1 MLTHNWRFLLWAIG
15 IAACSVALSVMGA
28 QYKPGVVVK
37 CISRSN
43 EDIDRLKS
51 LTVQALDEAFVH
63 QVAQLYEVWM
73 RDPHGQPQRAQ
84 AGVSQ
89 AAEAWL
95 DARAGAAKFQPPE
108 CPR

>member
-1 MLTHNWRFLLWAIG
+1 MG
-15 IAACSVALSVMGA
+15 ICVAALSVMGA

-37 CISRSN
+37 CISTGA
-43 EDIDRLKS
+43 EDLERLKA
-51 LTVQALDEAFVH
+51 LTTQALDEAFVQ
-63 QVAQLYEVWM
+63 QVARLYEVWM

-95 DARAGAAKFQPPE
+95 EARAGVAKFQPPE
-108 CPR
+108 CPK